1 MYFLCSEALTN
12 VTKYARA
19 GSVSITIHRS
29 DDHVR
34 AIIEDGGRGG
44 ADPRL
49 GSGLRGLADRL
60 EALGGQL
67 RVESPLGAGTQLTA
81 TLPIDGGRDVTTDL

>member
-34 AIIEDGGRGG
+34 AIIEDDGRGG

-81 TLPIDGGRDVTTDL
+81 TLPIDADQT